1 MCIRDSR
8 SDGEPAIVAL
18 KRESAKICRESCGM
32 EADLEETA
40 IGDSDANGLAEVSV
54 KECKAKIRTRKD
66 AAEKLHGTTL
76 HPSLP
81 RMAAY

>member
-1 MCIRDSR
+1 MTDELKRSAHVKFTYR

-18 KRESAKICRESCGM
+18 KCERAKICRESFGM

-54 KECKAKIRTRKD
+54 KECKARIRT
-66 AAEKLHGTTL
+66 L
-76 HPSLP
+76 
-81 RMAAY
+81 